1 MSESK
6 EVSPPFESATARYPV
21 APRGRTLL
29 LLFVGA
35 LGIVY
40 GDIGTSPLYALRVCF
55 SGQHAV
61 PVEPQNI
68 LGVLSLIFWT
78 LVLVVGLK
86 YHAWILRLDNR
97 GEGGILALL
106 GILGPESRGA
116 GMGRRTMLLLGVLG
130 VALFYVDGIM
140 TPAISVLSAVEGLE
154 LVAPVTE
161 RVVVP
166 ISVALVAAVFV
177 HQRRG
182 TARISRAFG
191 PLMFLWFA
199 TIAVLGAVGIAKR
212 PEVLAAVD
220 PRHAVRFLARNSL
233 EGFFA
238 LGFVFL
244 VATGGEAL
252 YADMGRFGKRPMR
265 AGWFALVFPALFLNY
280 FGQGALLLGD
290 PTAARNPFYL
300 LAPSWAMAPLLVLA
314 TVAALIAAQAVISGA
329 FSLTRQAVQLGYLPR
344 LTIIHT
350 SSAEMGQISISGVSW
365 VGMLGTIGVIVLF
378 RNSTRLADAY
388 GVSIAMAM
396 AVTSLLAYAVSREA
410 LRWSAAKA
418 LLATAFFLAIDLAF
432 ILANLAK
439 IPHGGWVSLAVA
451 AAAFTAM
458 TTWRQG
464 RRILSKRLEADTLP
478 LDVFLDGVARKPR
491 LRVPGTAIFMDR
503 VSSGTPPAL
512 LQNLRHNKAMHE
524 RVLFLTVATEPVPF
538 VSRRRRVEV
547 DALKE
552 GFFRITL
559 RYGFMQDPDVP
570 KALEGVKIGG
580 RKLDPMDTTF
590 FLGRETLIPHGALGM
605 AVWRERLFALMSRNS
620 TSAMAF
626 FRLPPNRVVELG
638 AQIEL

>member
-1 MSESK
+1 MSES
-6 EVSPPFESATARYPV
+6 EEPPSSFESATTRYPV
-21 APRGRTLL
+21 APRGRELMLL
-29 LLFVGA
+29 SVAA

-55 SGQHAV
+55 SGSHAV
-61 PVEPQNI
+61 PVDAGNI
-68 LGVLSLIFWT
+68 YGVLSLIFWT

-97 GEGGILALL
+97 GEGGILALMGL
-106 GILGPESRGA
+106 LRPESRSGWA
-116 GMGRRTMLLLGVLG
+116 ARRAVPLLGVLG
-130 VALFYVDGIM
+130 VALFYGDGIM

-154 LVAPVTE
+154 LVSPVTE
-161 RVVVP
+161 GLVVP
-166 ISVALVAAVFV
+166 ISVLLLAFLFAFY
-177 HQRRG
+177 QRG
-182 TARISRAFG
+182 TARIGRAFG
-191 PLMFLWFA
+191 PLMLLWFV
-199 TIAVLGAVGIAKR
+199 TIAVLGVVAIVRR
-212 PEVLAAVD
+212 PEVLASID
-220 PRHAVRFLARNSL
+220 PRHAARFLAGNAAA
-233 EGFFA
+233 GFLV
-238 LGFVFL
+238 LGVVFL

-252 YADMGRFGKRPMR
+252 YADMGRFGKKPMR
-265 AGWFALVFPALFLNY
+265 IGWIGLVFPALVLNY
-280 FGQGALLLGD
+280 FGQGALLLED
-290 PTAARNPFYL
+290 PGTARNPFYL
-300 LAPSWAMAPLLVLA
+300 LAPSWAMAPLIVLA
-314 TVAALIAAQAVISGA
+314 TAAALIAAQAVISGA
-329 FSLTRQAVQLGYLPR
+329 FSLTRQAVRLGYLPR
-344 LTIIHT
+344 VKIVHT
-350 SSAEMGQISISGVSW
+350 SSVEMSQVSIKGVSLM
-365 VGMLGTIGVIVLF
+365 GMLGTIGVIVLF

-396 AVTSLLAYAVSREA
+396 AVTTLLAYGISRDA
-410 LRWSAAKA
+410 LGWSAGKA
-418 LLATAFFLAIDLAF
+418 RLATAFFLAIDLVF
-432 ILANLAK
+432 IGANLAK
-439 IPHGGWVSLAVA
+439 IPHGGWVSLSVA

-458 TTWRQG
+458 TTWRRG

-547 DALKE
+547 EALKE

-570 KALEGVKIGG
+570 RALEGVKIGG
-580 RKLDPMDTTF
+580 RKLNPMDTTF

>member
-1 MSESK
+1 VSESA
-6 EVSPPFESATARYPV
+6 EGPTSFESATARYPV
-21 APRGRTLL
+21 APSGRALL
-29 LLFVGA
+29 LLSVAA

-55 SGQHAV
+55 SGTHAV
-61 PVEPQNI
+61 PVQIGNV

-78 LVLVVGLK
+78 LVLVVGVK

-106 GILGPESRGA
+106 GLLRTENRSVA
-116 GMGRRTMLLLGVLG
+116 ARRTLILLGVLG
-130 VALFYVDGIM
+130 VALFYGDGIM

-154 LVAPVTE
+154 LVSPVTE
-161 RVVVP
+161 RLVVP
-166 ISVALVAAVFV
+166 ISVLLLSAVFV
-177 HQRRG
+177 FHRRG
-182 TARISRAFG
+182 TKRVERAFG
-191 PLMFLWFA
+191 PLMFLWF
-199 TIAVLGAVGIAKR
+199 IAIAALGVAAIARR
-212 PEVLAAVD
+212 PEVLASVD
-220 PRHAVRFLARNSL
+220 PRHAVRFLADNASAGIL
-233 EGFFA
+233 V
-238 LGFVFL
+238 LGVVFL

-265 AGWFALVFPALFLNY
+265 LPWIALVFPALVLNY
-280 FGQGALLLGD
+280 FGQGALLLED
-290 PTAARNPFYL
+290 PKAARNPFYL

-314 TVAALIAAQAVISGA
+314 TFAALIAAQAVISGA

-344 LTIIHT
+344 VKIVHT
-350 SSAEMGQISISGVSW
+350 SSAEMGQISINGVSM
-365 VGMLGTIGVIVLF
+365 VGLLGTIGIFFLF

-396 AVTSLLAYAVSREA
+396 AVTTLLAYRVSRDA
-410 LRWSAAKA
+410 LGWSAARA
-418 LLATAFFLAIDLAF
+418 LVPTVFFLAIDVTFLF
-432 ILANLAK
+432 GNLAK
-439 IPHGGWVSLAVA
+439 IPHGGWVSLSVA

-458 TTWRQG
+458 TTWRRG
-464 RRILSKRLEADTLP
+464 RNILSKRLEADTLP

-524 RVLFLTVATEPVPF
+524 RVLFLTVETEPIPT

-547 DALKE
+547 EALKE

-605 AVWRERLFALMSRNS
+605 AVWREKLFALMSRNS